1 MDRESFKGAVKQ
13 VAFPIPFPVKKH
25 AIGGKKPEEL
35 DLQSVANRIVR
46 NGLFEGSLLR
56 ESGCRFVSISQI
68 GQYILQR
75 PYFDQEVEM
84 IRKQAIGI
92 GLGNRRNVEGIGIE
106 EAVVVF
112 LIQKECLLVVSPVI
126 DVIEGIWHERGQV
139 FVRSSHKKITLPLH
153 AGIVGCRPAIRG
165 ERTKEG

>member
-1 MDRESFKGAVKQ
+1 MGSRLDRESFEGSVKQ

-25 AIGGKKPEEL
+25 AIGSKKPEEL

-46 NGLFEGSLLR
+46 NELSEDSFLR
-56 ESGCRFVSISQI
+56 TGGCRFVSISQI

-75 PYFDQEVEM
+75 PHLDQKVEM
-84 IRKQAIGI
+84 IGKQAIGI

-112 LIQKECLLVVSPVI
+112 LIEK
-126 DVIEGIWHERGQV
+126 
-139 FVRSSHKKITLPLH
+139 
-153 AGIVGCRPAIRG
+153 
-165 ERTKEG
+165 